1 MPRLRRSAL
10 RLAAAAVATTLAF
23 GPAGPAAAAWPE
35 DRPIE
40 VIVPFPPAGGVDAMV
55 RAAVHHAAQ
64 HLPGARF
71 VVTNRPGAAGQVG
84 FEAIFSAAP
93 DGYTLGA
100 VTNTAL
106 NGIAIE
112 RRPRYQVER
121 FSYIAN
127 IVDDPGGFWV
137 AADSRLRTLRDLQEA
152 ARREP
157 DALAVGTAG
166 IGSDDHLLQL
176 AFEAAASVRLLH
188 VPYPGTAPIITE
200 LLGGRLAVGSLNMS
214 EGLSLMRD
222 GKIRALG
229 QAGPER
235 WPPAGE
241 VPTFVEQG
249 FDVTGGSAR
258 GIAGPPGLPPAIL
271 TRLVEAF
278 AATLAD
284 PAFQA
289 EAARLNLPLRPLSGD
304 AYRDMMLAN
313 HAALRELWQRRPWKD
328 Q

>member
-10 RLAAAAVATTLAF
+10 RLAAALAALAF

-55 RAAVHHAAQ
+55 RTAVQHAAR

-84 FEAIFSAAP
+84 FEAIFNASP

-112 RRPRYQVER
+112 RRPRYQVDR

-127 IVDDPGGFWV
+127 NVDDPGGFWV
-137 AADSRLRTLRDLQEA
+137 TTDSPLRTQRDQQEA

-176 AFEAAASVRLLH
+176 AFEAAAGVRLIH
-188 VPYPGTAPIITE
+188 VPYPGTAPITTE

-214 EGLSLMRD
+214 EGLALMRD

-229 QAGPER
+229 QAGAER
-235 WPPAGE
+235 WPATGE

-258 GIAGPPGLPPAIL
+258 GIAGPPGLPPAVHA
-271 TRLVEAF
+271 RLVEAF

-284 PAFQA
+284 PAFRA
-289 EAARLNLPLRPLSGD
+289 EAERLNLPLRPLSGD
-304 AYRDMMLAN
+304 AYRGMMLAN
-313 HAALRELWQRRPWKD
+313 QAALRELWQRRPWKD